1 MARILIDTSTLSTA
15 TAYSNQRKIVKTSA
29 GKLILF
35 ANLGNTSDTRIRY
48 KTSDDNGATWSSWN
62 LAYNDNNVSSF
73 DVYIDNNNDILLAID
88 VSYTLYFRKLI
99 YSSGN
104 WTLASVVLVNTQ
116 TGARRPSITK
126 RSN

>member
-48 KTSDDNGATWSSWN
+48 KTSDDNGDIWITRDSFGQSFNFYYSISVDGGLIWTTTPRS
-62 LAYNDNNVSSF
+62 LANVNYCSVCIPVGS
-73 DVYIDNNNDILLAID
+73 DI
-88 VSYTLYFRKLI
+88 
-99 YSSGN
+99 
-104 WTLASVVLVNTQ
+104 
-116 TGARRPSITK
+116 
-126 RSN
+126 